1 MKILSID
8 VDWLL
13 PGSRYH
19 LKELNNLFFTK
30 CETAKQIAFGRYHH
44 QILQCPQLLQ
54 SNNIILHNIDH
65 HHDLVY
71 EQWQE
76 DGIREGVATHGAWIG
91 NLIYDNKI
99 AEYWWYKNLDSE
111 VIRPE
116 SFLAASMLSRQPPMH
131 FSIEETLEGAW
142 RLDYDLIFVSL
153 SQETLDK
160 KLYCVYDTYI
170 DYCKYKYEQ
179 KTVVARI
186 NPDLPNTPIRVRNQN
201 ER

>member
-19 LKELNNLFFTK
+19 LRELNNLFFTK
-30 CETAKQIAFGRYHH
+30 CETVEQIVFGKYHH
-44 QILQCPQLLQ
+44 QILQVPQILQ

-71 EQWQE
+71 EDWQE
-76 DGIREGVATHGAWIG
+76 KGIREGIATHGAWIG

-99 AEYWWYKNLDSE
+99 AEYYWYKNLDSDT
-111 VIRPE
+111 IPPE
-116 SFLAASMLSRQPPMH
+116 SFLASSMLKRQPMVVY
-131 FSIEETLEGAW
+131 SIEETLEEAW

-160 KLYCVYDTYI
+160 QFYCMYDTYI
-170 DYCKYKYEQ
+170 DYCNYKYPE
-179 KTVVARI
+179 KTVVAKMY
-186 NPDLPNTPIRVRNQN
+186 PSLPNTFINVRN
-201 ER
+201 

>member
-19 LKELNNLFFTK
+19 LKELNNLFFSK
-30 CETAKQIAFGRYHH
+30 CETAKEIAFGRYHH
-44 QILQCPQLLQ
+44 QILQSPQILQ

-65 HHDLVY
+65 HHDLFY
-71 EQWQE
+71 QSWQE
-76 DGIREGVATHGAWIG
+76 KSIREGVATHGAWIG

-99 AEYWWYKNLDSE
+99 AEYWWYKNLDSQ
-111 VIRPE
+111 VISSE
-116 SFLAASMLSRQPPMH
+116 CFLASSILTRQPPVNFM
-131 FSIEETLEGAW
+131 IEETLEEAW

-153 SQETLDK
+153 SQETLDL
-160 KLYCVYDTYI
+160 KLSCVYDTYI
-170 DYCKYKYEQ
+170 DYCKYKYQE

-186 NPDLPNTPIRVRNQN
+186 SPDLPNAPIFLRNQN

>member
-19 LKELNNLFFTK
+19 LKELNNLFFAK
-30 CETAKQIAFGRYHH
+30 CETAKEIAFGRYHH
-44 QILQCPQLLQ
+44 QILQAPQILQ

-71 EQWQE
+71 EDWQE
-76 DGIREGVATHGAWIG
+76 QGIKEGVATHGAWIG
-91 NLIYDNKI
+91 NLIFDNKI
-99 AEYWWYKNLDSE
+99 AEYWWYKNSDSD

-116 SFLAASMLSRQPPMH
+116 SFLAASMLSIQPPVH
-131 FSIEETLEGAW
+131 FYIEETLEAAW

-186 NPDLPNTPIRVRNQN
+186 NPDLPNTPIRVRN
-201 ER
+201 

>member
-30 CETAKQIAFGRYHH
+30 CETAKEIAFGRYHH

-71 EQWQE
+71 EPWQE
-76 DGIREGVATHGAWIG
+76 KGIREGVASHGAWIG

-99 AEYWWYKNLDSE
+99 AEYWWYKNSDSD

-116 SFLAASMLSRQPPMH
+116 SFLAGSMMMRQPPVNFM
-131 FSIEETLEGAW
+131 IEETLEHAW

-153 SQETLDK
+153 SQETLDL
-160 KLYCVYDTYI
+160 KLYCVYDT
-170 DYCKYKYEQ
+170 
-179 KTVVARI
+179 
-186 NPDLPNTPIRVRNQN
+186 
-201 ER
+201 

>member
-71 EQWQE
+71 EDWQE
-76 DGIREGVATHGAWIG
+76 KGIREGIATHGAWIG

-99 AEYWWYKNLDSE
+99 AEYYWYKNLDSDT
-111 VIRPE
+111 ICPE
-116 SFLAASMLSRQPPMH
+116 SFLAASMLKRQPMVVY
-131 FSIEETLEGAW
+131 SIEETLEEAW

-153 SQETLDK
+153 SQETLDQ

-170 DYCKYKYEQ
+170 DYCKYKYEE

-186 NPDLPNTPIRVRNQN
+186 SPDIPNSPIFVRNQN

>member
-1 MKILSID
+1 VKILSID

-71 EQWQE
+71 EDWQE
-76 DGIREGVATHGAWIG
+76 KGIREGIATHGAWIG

-99 AEYWWYKNLDSE
+99 AEYWWYKNLDSD

-116 SFLAASMLSRQPPMH
+116 SFLAHSMIIREPKMY
-131 FSIEETLEGAW
+131 FYIEETLEEAW
-142 RLDYDLIFVSL
+142 KLDYDLIFVSL

-170 DYCKYKYEQ
+170 DYCKYKYEE

-186 NPDLPNTPIRVRNQN
+186 SPDIPNSPIFVRNQN

>member
-30 CETAKQIAFGRYHH
+30 CETAKEISFGRYHH
-44 QILQCPQLLQ
+44 QILQAPQILQ

-71 EQWQE
+71 EDWQE
-76 DGIREGVATHGAWIG
+76 KNIREGIATHGAWIG

-99 AEYWWYKNLDSE
+99 AEYYWYKNLDSDT
-111 VIRPE
+111 ICPE
-116 SFLAASMLSRQPPMH
+116 SFLAASMLKRQPMVVY
-131 FSIEETLEGAW
+131 SIEETLEEAW
-142 RLDYDLIFVSL
+142 KLDYDLIFVSL

-160 KLYCVYDTYI
+160 QFYCMYDTYL
-170 DYCKYKYEQ
+170 DYCNYKYPE
-179 KTVVARI
+179 KTVVAKMY
-186 NPDLPNTPIRVRNQN
+186 PSLPNTFVNVRKKK
-201 ER
+201 

>member
-1 MKILSID
+1 MSID

-71 EQWQE
+71 EDWQE
-76 DGIREGVATHGAWIG
+76 KGIREGIATHGAWIG

-99 AEYWWYKNLDSE
+99 AEYWWYKNSDSD

-116 SFLAASMLSRQPPMH
+116 SFLASSMLNRKPRMVY
-131 FSIEETLEGAW
+131 SIEETLEEAW

-153 SQETLDK
+153 SQETLDQ

-170 DYCKYKYEQ
+170 DYCKYKYEE

-186 NPDLPNTPIRVRNQN
+186 SPDIPNSPIFVRNQN

>member
-1 MKILSID
+1 MKVLTID

-19 LKELNNLFFTK
+19 LKELNNLFFAK
-30 CETAKQIAFGRYHH
+30 CETAKEIAFGRYHH
-44 QILQCPQLLQ
+44 QILQAPQILQ

-71 EQWQE
+71 EDWQE
-76 DGIREGVATHGAWIG
+76 QGIKEGVATHGAWIG
-91 NLIYDNKI
+91 NLIFDNKI
-99 AEYWWYKNLDSE
+99 AEYWWYKNSDSD

-116 SFLAASMLSRQPPMH
+116 SFLAASMLSRQPSVH
-131 FSIEETLEGAW
+131 FYIEETLEAAW

-186 NPDLPNTPIRVRNQN
+186 NPDLPNTPIRVRN
-201 ER
+201 

>member
-71 EQWQE
+71 EDWQE
-76 DGIREGVATHGAWIG
+76 KGIREGIATHGAWIG

-99 AEYWWYKNLDSE
+99 AEYWWYKNLDSD

-116 SFLAASMLSRQPPMH
+116 SFLAHSMIIREPKMY
-131 FSIEETLEGAW
+131 FYIEETLEEAW
-142 RLDYDLIFVSL
+142 KLDYDLIFVSL

-170 DYCKYKYEQ
+170 DYCKYKYEE

-186 NPDLPNTPIRVRNQN
+186 SPDIPNSPIFVRNQN

>member
-71 EQWQE
+71 EDWQE
-76 DGIREGVATHGAWIG
+76 KGIREGIATHGAWIG

-99 AEYWWYKNLDSE
+99 AEYWWYKNLDSD

-116 SFLAASMLSRQPPMH
+116 SFLAHSMIIREPKMY
-131 FSIEETLEGAW
+131 FYIEETLEEAW
-142 RLDYDLIFVSL
+142 KLDYDLIFVSL
-153 SQETLDK
+153 SQETLDS
-160 KLYCVYDTYI
+160 KLFCVYDTYI
-170 DYCKYKYEQ
+170 DYCKYKYEE
-179 KTVVARI
+179 KTVMAKI
-186 NPDLPNTPIRVRNQN
+186 HPDLPNTFINVRGN
-201 ER
+201 

>member
-1 MKILSID
+1 MKVLSID

-30 CETAKQIAFGRYHH
+30 CETAKEIAFGRYHH

-71 EQWQE
+71 EDWQE
-76 DGIREGVATHGAWIG
+76 KGIREGIATHGAWIG

-99 AEYWWYKNLDSE
+99 AEYYWYKNLDSDT
-111 VIRPE
+111 IPPE
-116 SFLAASMLSRQPPMH
+116 SFLASSMLKRQPMVVY
-131 FSIEETLEGAW
+131 SIEETLEEAW

-160 KLYCVYDTYI
+160 QFYCMYDTYI
-170 DYCKYKYEQ
+170 DYCNYKYPE
-179 KTVVARI
+179 KTVVAKMY
-186 NPDLPNTPIRVRNQN
+186 PSLPNTFINVRN
-201 ER
+201 

>member
-19 LKELNNLFFTK
+19 LKELNNLFFSK

-44 QILQCPQLLQ
+44 QILQCPQLLE

-71 EQWQE
+71 EDWQE
-76 DGIREGVATHGAWIG
+76 QAIREGVASHGAWIG

-99 AEYWWYKNLDSE
+99 AEYWWYKNLDSG

-116 SFLAASMLSRQPPMH
+116 SFLAASMMTRKPPVS
-131 FSIEETLEGAW
+131 FRIEETLEEAW
-142 RLDYDLIFVSL
+142 GLDYDLIFVSL

-160 KLYCVYDTYI
+160 QFYCVYDTYI
-170 DYCKYKYEQ
+170 DYCKYKYEE

-186 NPDLPNTPIRVRNQN
+186 NPDLPNSPIRVRN
-201 ER
+201 

>member
-1 MKILSID
+1 MKVLTID

-19 LKELNNLFFTK
+19 LKELNNLFFAK
-30 CETAKQIAFGRYHH
+30 CETAKEIAFGRYHH
-44 QILQCPQLLQ
+44 QILQAPQILQ

-71 EQWQE
+71 EDWQE
-76 DGIREGVATHGAWIG
+76 QGIKEGVATHGAWIG
-91 NLIYDNKI
+91 NLIFDNKI
-99 AEYWWYKNLDSE
+99 AEYWWYKNSDSD

-116 SFLAASMLSRQPPMH
+116 SFLAASMLSRNPPVSFM
-131 FSIEETLEGAW
+131 IEETLEAAW

-186 NPDLPNTPIRVRNQN
+186 NPDLPNTPIRVRN
-201 ER
+201 

>member
-30 CETAKQIAFGRYHH
+30 CETAKEIAFGRYHH
-44 QILQCPQLLQ
+44 QILQCPQILQ

-71 EQWQE
+71 EDWQE
-76 DGIREGVATHGAWIG
+76 KGIREGIATHGAWIG

-99 AEYWWYKNLDSE
+99 AEYYWYKNLDSDT
-111 VIRPE
+111 IPPE
-116 SFLAASMLSRQPPMH
+116 SFLASSMLKRQPMVVY
-131 FSIEETLEGAW
+131 SIEETLEEAW

-160 KLYCVYDTYI
+160 QFYCMYDTYI
-170 DYCKYKYEQ
+170 DYCNYKYPE
-179 KTVVARI
+179 KTVVAKMY
-186 NPDLPNTPIRVRNQN
+186 PSLPNTFINVRN
-201 ER
+201 

>member
-19 LKELNNLFFTK
+19 LKELNNLFFSK
-30 CETAKQIAFGRYHH
+30 CETANQIGFGRYHH
-44 QILQCPQLLQ
+44 QILQAPQILQ

-71 EQWQE
+71 EDWQE
-76 DGIREGVATHGAWIG
+76 KGIREGIATHGAWIG

-99 AEYWWYKNLDSE
+99 AEYWWYKNLDSD

-116 SFLAASMLSRQPPMH
+116 SFLASSMISRQPLMH
-131 FSIEETLEGAW
+131 FSIEETLEEAW
-142 RLDYDLIFVSL
+142 KLDYDLIFVSL
-153 SQETLDK
+153 SPETLDK
-160 KLYCVYDTYI
+160 ELYCVYDTYI
-170 DYCKYKYEQ
+170 DYCNYKYQE
-179 KTVVARI
+179 KTVVAKI
-186 NPDLPNTPIRVRNQN
+186 APDLPNSFINVRNQN

>member
-71 EQWQE
+71 EDWQE
-76 DGIREGVATHGAWIG
+76 KGIREGIATHGAWIG

-99 AEYWWYKNLDSE
+99 AEYWWYKNSDSD

-116 SFLAASMLSRQPPMH
+116 SFLASSMLNRKPRMVY
-131 FSIEETLEGAW
+131 SIEETLEEAW

-153 SQETLDK
+153 SQETLDQ

-170 DYCKYKYEQ
+170 DYCKYKYEE

-186 NPDLPNTPIRVRNQN
+186 SPDIPNSPIFVRNQN